1 MTVSLLTRDQVL
13 EDLNMLVVALIL
25 ALDQIL
31 IKDMEVIVI
40 MMILVKLVNGES
52 KKLKNLLNLQNLKY
66 FLLKKFYSSH
76 FSGRLY
82 CESWN

>member
-31 IKDMEVIVI
+31 IRDMEVIVI

-66 FLLKKFYSSH
+66 FF
-76 FSGRLY
+76 G
-82 CESWN
+82 